1 MFLGRFSFVS
11 AFFTFL
17 TSNCLSLSYGIQ
29 RRARRLKLFLQTR
42 NGAQRAFGVQE
53 GPAGDTGFR
62 HSDGRSPPGL
72 LPALGPWAHGQ
83 HLQVASSESD
93 AVPELLW
100 AKSDSVLE
108 SRHHILPLN
117 GTQR

>member
-1 MFLGRFSFVS
+1 MSIKQLPK
-11 AFFTFL
+11 AT
-17 TSNCLSLSYGIQ
+17 
-29 RRARRLKLFLQTR
+29 
-42 NGAQRAFGVQE
+42 QRAKEQMLNLTDQ
-53 GPAGDTGFR
+53 PGDTGFR